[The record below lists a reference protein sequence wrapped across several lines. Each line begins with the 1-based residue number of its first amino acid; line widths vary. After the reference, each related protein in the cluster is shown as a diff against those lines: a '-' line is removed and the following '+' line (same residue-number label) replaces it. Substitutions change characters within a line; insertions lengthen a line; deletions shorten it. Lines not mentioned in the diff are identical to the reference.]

1 MLGLS
6 PSMPC
11 AYRVFTMT
19 RINVIPVQLLS
30 DKHLG
35 AEYRELPR
43 IFGAVR
49 YLHQHPHLQQKI
61 KYPSQYVL
69 GKGHVTF
76 FYMKLGY
83 LLDRYVQLCAEC
95 RQRGRVVN
103 YGDAEALVQGIPL
116 SYRGQWSPP
125 LDAVLLNYQ
134 RIQDRG
140 GLRPGWSLLPFL
152 LQTYGT
158 AVLKR

>member
-1 MLGLS
+1 
-6 PSMPC
+6 
-11 AYRVFTMT
+11 MT

-76 FYMKLGY
+76 FYTKLGY
-83 LLDRYVQLCAEC
+83 LLKRYHQLCEEC
-95 RQRGRVVN
+95 RQRGRQVS
-103 YGDAEALVQGIPL
+103 YGDPSDLIEGIPA
-116 SYRGQWSPP
+116 SYFGDWTPP
-125 LDAVLLNYQ
+125 LDAVLLNYE
-134 RIQDRG
+134 RIQVRG
-140 GLRPGWSLLPFL
+140 GLRPGCSLLPL
-152 LQTYGT
+152 LFQLYHP
-158 AVLKR
+158 ASKL